1 MYVAPGQKANRVRL
15 RVLVCGEWKEK
26 NQNDSFPRACGW
38 CKGTLVGVGDGLD
51 EEQEQDERHRRQELD
66 AGRRPTSQLV
76 YGIKIEII
84 NLIFIIMDV
93 NS

>member
-1 MYVAPGQKANRVRL
+1 VVNGTRIQLNTNLKEEKKATR
-15 RVLVCGEWKEK
+15 
-26 NQNDSFPRACGW
+26 

-76 YGIKIEII
+76 CRIKIEII
-84 NLIFIIMDV
+84 INYYLLLL
-93 NS
+93 